1 MMKFRMLILLAG
13 LFFLTFA
20 GDCGGT
26 PEDDETGY
34 TVTVKCPSGKKLHG
48 WASCKAD
55 IPMVERQLL
64 DQCWIF
70 E

>member
-1 MMKFRMLILLAG
+1 MMKLRLLILLAG

-26 PEDDETGY
+26 PEDETGY